1 MNSKTT
7 KEKSKLKDLWMLL
20 FEDPLTLT
28 DEQISSLLEVKD
40 ELKKSIRRLERFPYG
55 IERVQNYR
63 KRKKELSGMS
73 TEELTNKYQEIGK
86 HRASVLASSDERDI
100 EDSFY
105 ELPPF
110 DSDERI
116 LRELLKERGVI
127 K

>member
-20 FEDPLTLT
+20 FEAPLTLT
-28 DEQISSLLEVKD
+28 DEQISSLLEAKD
-40 ELKKSIRRLERFPYG
+40 ELKKSIRRLERFPDN

-63 KRKKELSGMS
+63 SRKKELSQLP
-73 TEELTNKYQEIGK
+73 TEKLTEMQQETSRGRAAYLSSRDEEEIG
-86 HRASVLASSDERDI
+86 
-100 EDSFY
+100 DSFF
-105 ELPPF
+105 EPAPF

-116 LRELLKERGVI
+116 IVEILKERGVI

>member
-7 KEKSKLKDLWMLL
+7 EEKSKLKDLWMLL

-28 DEQISSLLEVKD
+28 DEQISSLLEAKD
-40 ELKKSIRRLERFPYG
+40 ELKKSIRRLETFPYN

-63 KRKKELSGMS
+63 KRKKELSEMS
-73 TEELTNKYQEIGK
+73 TEELTEKSQEISK
-86 HRASVLASSDERDI
+86 HRASVLTSRDEEDI
-100 EDSFY
+100 GDSFF
-105 ELPPF
+105 EPAPF

-116 LRELLKERGVI
+116 LYELLKERGGI

>member
-28 DEQISSLLEVKD
+28 DEQVSSLLEAKD
-40 ELKKSIRRLERFPYG
+40 ELKKSIRRLEGFPYN

-63 KRKKELSGMS
+63 KRRKELSEMS
-73 TEELTNKYQEIGK
+73 TEELTEKSQEISK

-100 EDSFY
+100 EDSFF
-105 ELPPF
+105 EPAPF

-116 LRELLKERGVI
+116 LYELLKERGAI